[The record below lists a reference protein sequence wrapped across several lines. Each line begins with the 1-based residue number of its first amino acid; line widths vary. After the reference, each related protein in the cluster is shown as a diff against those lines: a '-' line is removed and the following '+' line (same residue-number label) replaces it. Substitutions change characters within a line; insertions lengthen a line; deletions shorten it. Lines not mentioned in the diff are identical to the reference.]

1 MDTPETV
8 YRKLANRFSEVVAV
22 VPDQAWDQPSPCE
35 GWTAR
40 GVLEHVIGAEAD
52 FVEQRGL
59 ALSPPGPSPASEPV
73 SAWDHVRSQIQTI
86 LDDPERA
93 GIVYE
98 GHFGSTTIGQAIE
111 DFYCFDL
118 IVHRWD
124 IAEAT
129 GGDTE
134 ISRCRDRLRP
144 QQTRAVRRRHADARC
159 VRCRV
164 GSTGRRRR
172 TDRTVGLHRSARLRQ
187 RATVKG

>member
-1 MDTPETV
+1 MDTPEKV
-8 YRKLANRFSEVVAV
+8 YRKLATRFSEVVAV

-134 ISRCRDRLRP
+134 ISRAEIAFVRSKLELYGDAMRMPGVFGAELEAP
-144 QQTRAVRRRHADARC
+144 AGADEQTALLAFI
-159 VRCRV
+159 
-164 GSTGRRRR
+164 GRR
-172 TDRTVGLHRSARLRQ
+172 A
-187 RATVKG
+187 